1 MIQKHRIA
9 EEVEKT
15 LQAFDHDPPLE
26 PNPFLLTRIRAEM
39 EIRAKKTAKGSA
51 VRIGLGQVIIVFIIL
66 LNLVTLSYTIKTN
79 ADKTLQ
85 KELIQ
90 QLETDL
96 QFDRSQTIF

>member
-15 LQAFDHDPPLE
+15 LQAFDNDPPLE
-26 PNPFLLTRIRAEM
+26 PNPFLLTRIRAGM
-39 EIRAKKTAKGSA
+39 EISSKKTAKGFA

-90 QLETDL
+90 QFETDL